1 METIGSVKPVKRG
14 KAMINTVLVI
24 DDNALD
30 NAVLRN
36 YLYNERLNLLSALN
50 GREALDMLEGRN
62 VDVIV
67 LDLVMPVMDGLE
79 FLKAFKKT
87 SYYDLIPVI
96 IITSQDSE
104 ETIKSVISEYE
115 VFDYVIKPLDQVRRL
130 ILVNKIKTAIRYRN
144 ALKELYSLKRQQ
156 CGDGE

>member
-1 METIGSVKPVKRG
+1 
-14 KAMINTVLVI
+14 MINTVLVI